1 MVLKGAVILKIYFM
15 PNGLA
20 SLIQIL
26 LTNFKERQSKLEKG
40 YSQVLVKQT
49 VENVT
54 KFSGMLGEDE
64 KMIQEKIC

>member
-20 SLIQIL
+20 SLKQIL